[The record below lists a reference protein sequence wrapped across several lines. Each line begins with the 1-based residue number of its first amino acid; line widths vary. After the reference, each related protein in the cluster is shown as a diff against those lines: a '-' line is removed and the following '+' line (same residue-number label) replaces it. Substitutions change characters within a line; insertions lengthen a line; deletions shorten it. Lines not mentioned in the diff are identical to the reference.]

1 MTHMVEFAS
10 GGWGTNYAVGTPWNP
25 IDRNVHRVPGGSS
38 SGSAVA
44 VAAGLVPAAIGSDT
58 GGSIRIPASLC
69 GIVGF
74 KPSYG
79 LVPLEGIAPLSPTFD
94 TLGPITRTVGD
105 ARLLFSVLSQ
115 IPMATPVTAR
125 PLRIGIPE
133 IGQLQPCDEDILEA
147 FIRSVEALRSA
158 GHGVETFSL
167 PMALSEY
174 QALNGQI
181 AACEAYRH
189 HRVVVEDSDT
199 PIDPYVRQRVL
210 AGRAIDDA
218 GYVALKERLH
228 EAVTDFRRQLGHLD
242 ILATPSTPLPAIPL
256 SEVDDTAIPMSRYTR
271 LGNCLDLCGIS
282 LPNGVTGNG
291 LPTGLQ
297 LMSWSGQDALL
308 LAFAE
313 QMSAA

>member
-1 MTHMVEFAS
+1 
-10 GGWGTNYAVGTPWNP
+10 
-25 IDRNVHRVPGGSS
+25 
-38 SGSAVA
+38 
-44 VAAGLVPAAIGSDT
+44 
-58 GGSIRIPASLC
+58 
-69 GIVGF
+69 
-74 KPSYG
+74 
-79 LVPLEGIAPLSPTFD
+79 
-94 TLGPITRTVGD
+94 
-105 ARLLFSVLSQ
+105 
-115 IPMATPVTAR
+115 VTAR

-133 IGQLQPCDEDILEA
+133 FGQLQPCDEDIFQA
-147 FIRSVEALRSA
+147 FIRSVEALRSG
-158 GHGVETFSL
+158 GHSVETFSL

-210 AGRAIDDA
+210 AGRATDDA
-218 GYVALKERLH
+218 GFVALRERLH
-228 EAVTDFRRQLGHLD
+228 EAVTDFRRQFGHFD
-242 ILATPSTPLPAIPL
+242 IIASPSTPLPAIPV

-271 LGNCLDLCGIS
+271 LGNCLALCGIS
-282 LPNGVTGNG
+282 LPNGTTATG

-313 QMSAA
+313 QVSAL